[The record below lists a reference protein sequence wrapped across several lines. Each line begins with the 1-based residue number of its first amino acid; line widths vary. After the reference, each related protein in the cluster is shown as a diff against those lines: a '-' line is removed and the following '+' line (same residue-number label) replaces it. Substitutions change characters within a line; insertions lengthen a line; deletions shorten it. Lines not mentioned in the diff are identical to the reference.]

1 MWCGLHHVDRSNA
14 CGEKGLRTED
24 TILCENQ
31 VNIKRAIMS
40 EAKAQEHRLQQQ
52 LDVARA
58 MEKTQEGQRTRERER
73 ARESAAEAEQVAAA
87 AAAVAAAEK
96 RRVVLDKTRR
106 EFDRNSALLLQIE
119 VICRVCVRCVCVSLS
134 LMACLSMKQCS
145 FARPCCVSF
154 TSDGHTLQHYIMLM

>member
-1 MWCGLHHVDRSNA
+1 M
-14 CGEKGLRTED
+14 TED

-58 MEKTQEGQRTRERER
+58 IEKKKKKQEEQRTRERER
-73 ARESAAEAEQVAAA
+73 ARESAAEAERAAVV

-96 RRVVLDKTRR
+96 KRVVLDKTRR
-106 EFDRNSALLLQIE
+106 EFDRNSALLLQTE
-119 VICRVCVRCVCVSLS
+119 VICRVCVHSLS
-134 LMACLSMKQCS
+134 LSLSL
-145 FARPCCVSF
+145 FIYIYIY
-154 TSDGHTLQHYIMLM
+154 THT